1 MTLLHPYCHEHR
13 LLEGRPRIL
22 IADEERDIVNL
33 LRYILDGEGFETYV
47 ALDGV
52 KAFELATEYQPDLL
66 LLDVMLPRVDGI
78 STCMQIR
85 RDAVLWR
92 TPVILLTSLEEES
105 IEVEALDSG
114 ADDFLFKPIVPRLL
128 ISRVRALLRRANLY
142 SDTGFLPQV
151 LRVADLE
158 VNRNEYMVRKTG
170 DDSQEISMTRRGFE
184 LLHYLASHP
193 GRVFTRQELL
203 NDVWGAHVFV
213 MDRTVDVHINKIREK
228 LGSSYIETVKG
239 VGYRFRS

>member
-1 MTLLHPYCHEHR
+1 MDSSFPARGPT
-13 LLEGRPRIL
+13 GAKRIL
-22 IADEERDIVNL
+22 IADEEQDIANL
-33 LRYILDGEGFETYV
+33 LRYILDAEGFETHV
-47 ALDGV
+47 AHDGIR
-52 KAFELATEYQPDLL
+52 AFDLAGQVQPDLI

-78 STCMQIR
+78 ATCMQIR

-92 TPVILLTSLEEES
+92 TPIIMLTNLDEES

-128 ISRVRALLRRANLY
+128 ISRVRALLRRASSY

-151 LRVADLE
+151 LRVSDLE
-158 VNRNEYMVRKTG
+158 VNRNEYVVRKIG
-170 DDSQEISMTRRGFE
+170 EKGEGVSMTRRGFE

-203 NDVWGAHVFV
+203 NDVWGSHVVV
-213 MDRTVDVHINKIREK
+213 MDRTVDVHISKIREK
-228 LGSSYIETVKG
+228 LGDKYIETVKG
-239 VGYRFRS
+239 VGYRFKA

>member
-1 MTLLHPYCHEHR
+1 MDASFPSRGPT
-13 LLEGRPRIL
+13 GAKRIL
-22 IADEERDIVNL
+22 IADEEEDIVNL
-33 LRYILDGEGFETYV
+33 LRYILEAEGFETHT
-47 ALDGV
+47 ASDGV
-52 KAFELATEYQPDLL
+52 AAFELAT
-66 LLDVMLPRVDGI
+66 
-78 STCMQIR
+78 CMQVR

-92 TPVILLTSLEEES
+92 TPIILLTSLDERS

-114 ADDFLFKPIVPRLL
+114 ADDFMFKPIDPRLL
-128 ISRVRALLRRANLY
+128 ISRVRALLRRASSY

-158 VNRNEYMVRKTG
+158 VNRNEYVVRKTG
-170 DDSQEISMTRRGFE
+170 ENPKVISMTRRGFE

-203 NDVWGAHVFV
+203 NDVWGSQVFV
-213 MDRTVDVHINKIREK
+213 MDRTVDVHISKIREK
-228 LGSSYIETVKG
+228 LGDSYIETVKG

>member
-1 MTLLHPYCHEHR
+1 MDAPFPTREPAGAR
-13 LLEGRPRIL
+13 RIL
-22 IADEERDIVNL
+22 IADEEQDIVNL
-33 LRYILDGEGFETYV
+33 LRYILEGEGFETHI

-52 KAFELATEYQPDLL
+52 SAFDLATRIQPDLL

-78 STCMQIR
+78 ATCMQIR

-92 TPVILLTSLEEES
+92 TPIILLSGLDEES

-128 ISRVRALLRRANLY
+128 ISRVRALLRRAGSY
-142 SDTGFLPQV
+142 ADTGFLPQV

-158 VNRNEYMVRKTG
+158 VNRNEYVVRKTG
-170 DDSQEISMTRRGFE
+170 EDNRQISMTRRGFE

-203 NDVWGAHVFV
+203 NDVWGSHVFV

-228 LGSSYIETVKG
+228 IGASYIETVKG
-239 VGYRFRS
+239 VGYRFKS